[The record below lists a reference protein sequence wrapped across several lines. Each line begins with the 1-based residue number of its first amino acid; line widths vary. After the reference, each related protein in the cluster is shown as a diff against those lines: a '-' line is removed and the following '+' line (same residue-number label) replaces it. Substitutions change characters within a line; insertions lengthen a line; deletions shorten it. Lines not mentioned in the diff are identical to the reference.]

1 MKKVFFA
8 ASFGIVLL
16 LGAVVTLSSC
26 SDAEEVMNPEKQVV
40 YAPVS
45 VQVSGF
51 SVSMED
57 FPGTRA
63 AVDPSSYTSV
73 KRITL
78 AFYDSNG
85 TEIQKSTQ
93 IKSNASTY
101 TTFGQFSCSLP
112 VGNYTLVAVAYDFFD
127 NDEFTLTSPTVAA
140 FSSERVRETFCAT
153 QSVAII
159 DAAPQNLSI
168 TLNRINT
175 KLTINSTDARPVG
188 AINVRTTYSAASKG
202 FNPTTGLATDANG
215 FSVVNGLNQNVGA
228 LAVLANCAFI
238 ATDQQ
243 TMDITLEVLD
253 GSNNVLCTKVVPNVP
268 LRRNRVTVLEG
279 QLFTP
284 SSPST
289 ASFTI
294 ETQWL
299 DDYTVTF

>member
-8 ASFGIVLL
+8 ASFGIALL
-16 LGAVVTLSSC
+16 VGAVVTLSSC

-63 AVDPSSYTSV
+63 AVDPSSYQYV

-78 AFYDSNG
+78 AFYDSDG

-93 IKSNASTY
+93 IKNNASTY

-127 NDEFTLTSPTVAA
+127 GDDFALTSSTVAA

-153 QSVAII
+153 QSVTITNAT
-159 DAAPQNLSI
+159 PLNLSV

-175 KLTINSTDARPVG
+175 KLGIYSTDLCPSSA
-188 AINVRTTYSAASKG
+188 ATLRTTYSAACKG
-202 FNPTTGLATDANG
+202 FNPTTGLATNTNG
-215 FSVVNGLNQNVGA
+215 FSVENMITPSANGKVEIG
-228 LAVLANCAFI
+228 NCAFI

-268 LRRNRVTVLEG
+268 LRRNRITVLEG